1 MDDTRVDVKVCQRCS
16 QSLVMALHEQ
26 LTDPESDTVQEALTR
41 PCDGCGAPKGVL
53 CHNHIQPG
61 ADLPGRLIHFGR
73 RLKP

>member
-1 MDDTRVDVKVCQRCS
+1 MNDTRPDAKVCERCS

-26 LTDPESDTVQEALTR
+26 LTDPNSEMVQEALTR
-41 PCDGCGAPKGVL
+41 RCDGCGAPKGVL

-61 ADLPGRLIHFGR
+61 ADLTGRLIHLGR

>member
-1 MDDTRVDVKVCQRCS
+1 MADTRPDVKVCERCA

-26 LTDPESDTVQEALTR
+26 LTDPNSEMVREALTR
-41 PCDGCGAPKGVL
+41 RCDGCGAAIGVL

-61 ADLPGRLIHFGR
+61 ADLPGRLIHLGR